1 MGRTIVNQQ
10 KQTKNL
16 KFDKKSCQYDDN
28 CNNNCYFS
36 ENKDK
41 KLAVVVIAITKNN
54 NSNNNINNNNNNSIN
69 NGNNIGVEL
78 QVLSA
83 YQFYLP
89 RLWEH

>member
-16 KFDKKSCQYDDN
+16 KF
-28 CNNNCYFS
+28 YFS

-41 KLAVVVIAITKNN
+41 KLAIVVIAITKNN

-83 YQFYLP
+83 YQFY
-89 RLWEH
+89 HDFGSVGVVQDSIAAA